1 MQTERPIPTAK
12 DVDRIKDLSD
22 PVIRNL
28 RITQCYHELSAAM
41 ARRTGPMANWCTF
54 ATWASKQAGQTI
66 RKEDLSRLL
75 ERRLRQSPTAM
86 RTSRE
91 VATAINAQGQNNQ
104 LMPQPELALRAGN
117 FTAAVDRASD
127 AVARGNKKVFEEIG
141 REFARFLH
149 GCFDE
154 QSLDMQKLSAYCE
167 QLRAGDPPEG
177 QEYLRH
183 AFTHYAQA
191 LAETDPKSKAQLM
204 LLANIEIGFH
214 EQTRLQP
221 EIAES
226 LDAGFLTF
234 SEFAR
239 SLFGTIFPA
248 NGWFHLAHLYLR
260 RALGRPTPLDLAIQ
274 ALLAEVRVQLRHVIT
289 ELMMT
294 ISLPSGIVLRLG
306 EDLAENFPDT
316 LKQITNTDLG
326 ILLQK
331 YDITPDSTG
340 SSGALDW
347 ADFPDRLHFI
357 IDLFRCYQE
366 NPRLFDPPFT
376 AEEAAAVAADTNPIK
391 NA

>member
-1 MQTERPIPTAK
+1 MQTERPIPTVE
-12 DVDRIKDLSD
+12 DVDRIKNITD

-28 RITQCYHELSAAM
+28 RITQCYSELSVAM
-41 ARRTGPMANWCTF
+41 ARRTGQMANWCTF

-66 RKEDLSRLL
+66 RKEDLARLL
-75 ERRLRQSPTAM
+75 ERRLRQSPNAM
-86 RTSRE
+86 LASRS
-91 VATAINAQGQNNQ
+91 VATAVNTQGQNQ

-154 QSLDMQKLSAYCE
+154 HALNPQKLADYCE

-177 QEYLRH
+177 QAYLRH

-191 LAETDPKSKAQLM
+191 LAETDPKTKAELM
-204 LLANIEIGFH
+204 LLANVEIGFH

-239 SLFGTIFPA
+239 SLFKWIFPA

-260 RALGRPTPLDLAIQ
+260 RVLGRPTPLDVAIQ
-274 ALLAEVRVQLRHVIT
+274 ALLAEVRVQLRYAIT

-294 ISLPSGIVLRLG
+294 IALPSGIVLRLG
-306 EDLAENFPDT
+306 EDLAADFPQS
-316 LKQITNTDLG
+316 LQQIANIELAS
-326 ILLQK
+326 LLQR
-331 YDITPDSTG
+331 YDIPPGSTSG
-340 SSGALDW
+340 SGALDW
-347 ADFPDRLHFI
+347 ADLPDRLHFI

-366 NPRLFDPPFT
+366 HLLLFDPPFT
-376 AEEAAAVAADTNPIK
+376 QEQVRALAEGNLPTGK
-391 NA
+391 L

>member
-1 MQTERPIPTAK
+1 MQTERPIPTVE
-12 DVDRIKDLSD
+12 DVERIKDIAD

-28 RITQCYHELSAAM
+28 HITQCYHELSAAM
-41 ARRTGPMANWCTF
+41 ALRTGQMANWCTF
-54 ATWASKQAGQTI
+54 AAWASKQAGQTI
-66 RKEDLSRLL
+66 RKEDLARLL
-75 ERRLRQSPTAM
+75 ERRLRQSPSAM
-86 RTSRE
+86 LASHS
-91 VATAINAQGQNNQ
+91 VATAANTQGNNQ

-117 FTAAVDRASD
+117 FTVAVDRASD

-149 GCFDE
+149 GCFD
-154 QSLDMQKLSAYCE
+154 QQALDPQKLSGFCE

-177 QEYLRH
+177 QGYLRH
-183 AFTHYAQA
+183 AFTHYALA
-191 LAETDPKSKAQLM
+191 LAETDAKTKAELV

-226 LDAGFLTF
+226 LDSGFVTF

-239 SLFGTIFPA
+239 SLFKAIFPA

-260 RALGRPTPLDLAIQ
+260 RVLGRPTPLDLAIQ
-274 ALLAEVRVQLRHVIT
+274 ALLAEVRVQMRLAVT

-306 EDLAENFPDT
+306 EDLAAEFPES
-316 LKQITNTDLG
+316 LKQITDHDLDA
-326 ILLQK
+326 LLKQ
-331 YDITPDSTG
+331 YDASPDSTG
-340 SSGALDW
+340 GSGALDW

-366 NPRLFDPPFT
+366 HPGLFDPPFT
-376 AEEAAAVAADTNPIK
+376 TEQVAAMVAGTLPPGK
-391 NA
+391 L